1 MTMNADPSDNHRKTC
16 PFIMLLSKYTDFI
29 KSKQHKYCIFVR
41 LYLLSSGTDVQYVWP
56 NL

>member
-1 MTMNADPSDNHRKTC
+1 MTMNADPSDNHRKAC